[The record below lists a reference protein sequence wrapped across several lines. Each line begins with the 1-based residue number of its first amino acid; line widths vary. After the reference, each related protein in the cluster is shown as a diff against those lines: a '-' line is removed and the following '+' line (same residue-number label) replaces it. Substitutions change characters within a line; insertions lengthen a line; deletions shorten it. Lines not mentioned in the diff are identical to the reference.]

1 MYKLKERKRERE
13 REGERKKPLDGVQLS
28 SISCVCPLNPYAQ
41 AQMNP
46 GNVTLS
52 GMPLR
57 YPQHRLIHTKT
68 NRHTHT
74 RTHTHH
80 HTHTHTPRR
89 QAVMSCKMAA
99 PWKVH
104 MLLHQHQNT

>member
-57 YPQHRLIHTKT
+57 DPQHRLK
-68 NRHTHT
+68 
-74 RTHTHH
+74 
-80 HTHTHTPRR
+80 HTHTHTHTHTRPHTHTPRHFPGGTQIISISFQPGFISTDLR
-89 QAVMSCKMAA
+89 VSSSVSMR
-99 PWKVH
+99 
-104 MLLHQHQNT
+104 